1 MATDEKMTPGVSG
14 NETVPQGQKQRGLTI
29 VQTRG
34 KSPIQLRPLGLPKRA
49 TADVYRFVVTTWRLV
64 AEQNGGT
71 VTAMQCKRLRSAA
84 LAFAESLRAQ
94 DRLAQCKAGAIK
106 LTESEMQGWSDRV
119 MRGHAQCDRIL
130 LGLGL
135 DAKPLDPWQQMM
147 RQAALP
153 QATTSPSH
161 EQPPQPTGEPPIAP
175 DSATGTPGGLTGM
188 EPCPPEVSRPASRDS
203 ADDADRDDQPPRRRK
218 RPVQDDDDQGDD
230 QDAPNDGGKPG
241 RPQWEIDFLE
251 DCKRDGII

>member
-1 MATDEKMTPGVSG
+1 MATSENLTPGVSG
-14 NETVPQGQKQRGLTI
+14 SEMAPQSQKQRGLTI

-64 AEQNGGT
+64 AEQNGGA

-130 LGLGL
+130 MGLGL
-135 DAKPLDPWQQMM
+135 DAKPLDAWQQLQ
-147 RQAALP
+147 RSWAALP
-153 QATTSPSH
+153 PTTPSITEPPQATD
-161 EQPPQPTGEPPIAP
+161 EPPIDQTSPEANLS
-175 DSATGTPGGLTGM
+175 DSSGM
-188 EPCPPEVSRPASRDS
+188 EGRPPEVSRPASRDS
-203 ADDADRDDQPPRRRK
+203 ADDVADDRPQPRRRK
-218 RPVQDDDDQGDD
+218 PAVQQDDDQVE
-230 QDAPNDGGKPG
+230 PNDGLQP
-241 RPQWEIDFLE
+241 WEREWLKELSDE
-251 DCKRDGII
+251 